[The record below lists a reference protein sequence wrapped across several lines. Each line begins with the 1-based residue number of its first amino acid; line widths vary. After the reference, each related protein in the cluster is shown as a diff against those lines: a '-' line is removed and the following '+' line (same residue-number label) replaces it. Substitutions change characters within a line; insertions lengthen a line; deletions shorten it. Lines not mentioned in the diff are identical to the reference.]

1 MPLNNATV
9 KIRTFKFREMEFQ
22 VMETENCFDVE
33 PGQFLRKAQVR
44 ELFDRGVNII
54 LLGVGSG
61 RPGGV

>member
-1 MPLNNATV
+1 MPLNNGTV

-44 ELFDRGVNII
+44 ELFDNGVNIV
-54 LLGVGSG
+54 LMSGGGG
-61 RPGGV
+61 RPVGM